1 MNDNPTND
9 AFEDPL
15 EDYEPKTYNDPL
27 ERAIAEESVTQIQH
41 QPHTSIGPDMTVA
54 AAVAKLASE
63 HVACLLVEEDGKLL
77 GLFTHREVLNKVA
90 LEEGVLDQ
98 PVREVMTA
106 DPIFVREDDP
116 IAATLCVMALHEYR
130 HVPILGGDE
139 KVLGIVSPQR
149 VTKFLS
155 KHLGA

>member
-27 ERAIAEESVTQIQH
+27 ERAIAEELVTQIQH

-116 IAATLCVMALHEYR
+116 IAATLCVMALHEHR

-155 KHLGA
+155 EHLGA